1 MEWYH
6 ILAVLATG
14 LAAGFINTVAG
25 GGSSITLPMLMFLG
39 LPPNVANGTNR
50 IAILLQSL
58 VGVGVF
64 RQSQVFRFSEGWRLS
79 VPSAL
84 GALAGALVA
93 VEVSDDLMRWIITGI
108 MAAMLFLVI
117 FKPEAW
123 IKKQAGETPV
133 KNGKWQYVIFF
144 LIGFYGGFIQ
154 VGVGFLLLAGLVLGS
169 GLDLVRANAL
179 KVMIVLVYTVIALV
193 VFWSSNQVNLWMGL
207 LLGAGSMA
215 GAYAGVRFTIRGGAV
230 YVRYFLIVM
239 LLVMI
244 LKLAGAF

>member
-6 ILAVLATG
+6 IIAVLAVG
-14 LAAGFINTVAG
+14 LSAGFINTVAG

-50 IAILLQSL
+50 IAILLQSM
-58 VGVGVF
+58 VGVGTF
-64 RQSQVFRFSEGWRLS
+64 RNSKVLNLNIGWRLS
-79 VPSAL
+79 VPSAF
-84 GALAGALVA
+84 GALIGALLA
-93 VEVSDDLMRWIITGI
+93 VEVNDELMRWIIIFI
-108 MAAMLFLVI
+108 MVAMLMLVI

-123 IKKQAGETPV
+123 IKHNEGESVAKTGWV
-133 KNGKWQYVIFF
+133 QNITFF

-179 KVMIVLVYTVIALV
+179 KVMIVLVSTVIAV
-193 VFWSSNQVNLWMGL
+193 IIFWANNQVHLWMGL

-215 GAYAGVRFTIRGGAV
+215 GAYAGAKFTIKGGSV
-230 YVRYFLIVM
+230 YVRYSLIVM
-239 LLVMI
+239 LVVMI
-244 LKLAGAF
+244 LKLLNVF

>member
-6 ILAVLATG
+6 IIAVLAVG

-50 IAILLQSL
+50 IAILLQSV
-58 VGVGVF
+58 VGFGTF
-64 RQSQVFRFSEGWRLS
+64 RNSKVLNLNFGWRLS
-79 VPSAL
+79 VPSAI
-84 GALAGALVA
+84 GAFIGAFVA
-93 VEVSDDLMRWIITGI
+93 VEVNDELMRWIIIFI
-108 MAAMLFLVI
+108 MVAMLMLVI

-123 IKKQAGETPV
+123 IKHNEGESVAKT
-133 KNGKWQYVIFF
+133 GWWQYIIFF

-179 KVMIVLVYTVIALV
+179 KVMIVLVYTVIALII
-193 VFWSSNQVNLWMGL
+193 FWANNQVHLWMGL

-215 GAYAGVRFTIRGGAV
+215 GAYAGAKFTIKCGSK

-239 LLVMI
+239 LVVMI
-244 LKLAGAF
+244 LKLLNVF

>member
-1 MEWYH
+1 MEWYN
-6 ILAVLATG
+6 IITVLAVG

-50 IAILLQSL
+50 IAILLQSV
-58 VGVGVF
+58 VGVATF
-64 RQSQVFRFSEGWRLS
+64 RNSKVLNLNSGWRLS
-79 VPSAL
+79 VPSAI
-84 GALAGALVA
+84 GALIGAFVA
-93 VEVSDDLMRWIITGI
+93 VEVNEELMRWIIIVI
-108 MAAMLFLVI
+108 MVAMLLLVI

-123 IKKQAGETPV
+123 IKKQATDVTAKTGW
-133 KNGKWQYVIFF
+133 WQYIIFF

-154 VGVGFLLLAGLVLGS
+154 VGVGFLLLAGLVLSS

-179 KVMIVLVYTVIALV
+179 KVMIVLVYTVIALII
-193 VFWSSNQVNLWMGL
+193 FWANNQVHLWMGL

-215 GAYAGVRFTIRGGAV
+215 GAYAGAKFTIHRGSV

-239 LLVMI
+239 LVVMI
-244 LKLAGAF
+244 LKILNVF